1 MTPTGGVSGA
11 DGGAGDAAGMS
22 GSGGVVGAG
31 GAPAERGFAGGRGF
45 GGAGR
50 VLRFSGRIAGFGTAS
65 GTRVVTGLWERSP
78 FGRFADVMVEDA
90 RGHRTLL
97 APSEEVADFVSS
109 TYTFD
114 EVRLMPVSWR
124 RVAGGLHVTA
134 GSGSGRAGSES
145 GADAVAGSAAGA
157 GSAGGAGSAA
167 SAGSGGEGGLEA
179 RILVG
184 ALPPLGRMLR
194 VVPAPIATAPLWL
207 EAIDPVARILVPG
220 VRTAGSAGGGRREY
234 YGVKTLRRIA
244 WAGAIFDGVDL
255 GAFAPLDP
263 PVRFG
268 FGSAPPEP
276 HLVDLVTTI
285 RLPRTP

>member
-11 DGGAGDAAGMS
+11 DGGAGG
-22 GSGGVVGAG
+22 
-31 GAPAERGFAGGRGF
+31 
-45 GGAGR
+45 

-97 APSEEVADFVSS
+97 APSEEVAEFVSS

-134 GSGSGRAGSES
+134 GSGPGRAGSES

-167 SAGSGGEGGLEA
+167 GAGAGAGSGAEGGLEA

-184 ALPPLGRMLR
+184 ALPPLGRLLR

-207 EAIDPVARILVPG
+207 EAIDPIARILVPG

-244 WAGAIFDGVDL
+244 WAGATLDGVDL